1 MRTRDFARKMMVVAV
16 VVGLLATAACAAP
29 GMAPVPQEEEAA
41 APGWPEPEVDTGGR
55 GVPAKEEA
63 AAEPVPA
70 PTVPQAPPKE
80 VPGEEAA
87 AEEVDRMIVRT
98 GDVGLMVEDV
108 PATIEE
114 IGSLAESLGGYVVS
128 SEQWREGER
137 VVGSIAFRV
146 PAEEFDRT
154 LRRLE
159 GMAIEVR
166 SQQTSSEDVTQEYVD
181 LEARLRN
188 LRATEEQLLSIMEK
202 AEKVEDV
209 LAVQRE
215 LSNVRGEIER
225 IKGRMQYLE
234 RTSAM
239 SLIRVRLEQA
249 KLDVE
254 FTAQSTQ
261 VKSGE
266 EVRFRP
272 EVAGGF
278 SPYSYQWD
286 FGDGKTSTAQIPA
299 HRYDSEG
306 TYTVSLTVTD
316 DRGSEETETRENY
329 ITVLPGW
336 EPGNVVSG
344 AWSALV
350 SFGRG

>member
-1 MRTRDFARKMMVVAV
+1 
-16 VVGLLATAACAAP
+16 
-29 GMAPVPQEEEAA
+29 
-41 APGWPEPEVDTGGR
+41 
-55 GVPAKEEA
+55 
-63 AAEPVPA
+63 
-70 PTVPQAPPKE
+70 
-80 VPGEEAA
+80 
-87 AEEVDRMIVRT
+87 MIVRT
-98 GDVGLMVEDV
+98 GDLSLMVEDV
-108 PATIEE
+108 PAAIEE
-114 IGSLAESLGGYVVS
+114 IGALAESLGGYVVS
-128 SEQWREGER
+128 SDQRGEGER
-137 VVGSIAFRV
+137 VVGFIAFRV

-154 LRRLE
+154 LGRLE
-159 GMAIEVR
+159 EMAIEVR

-202 AEKVEDV
+202 AEEVEDV

-215 LSNVRGEIER
+215 LSNVREEIER

-254 FTAQSTQ
+254 FSAGSTR
-261 VKSGE
+261 VKTGE
-266 EVRFRP
+266 EVQFWP

-286 FGDGKTSTAQIPA
+286 FGDGETSTAQVPT
-299 HRYDSEG
+299 HRYDSDG

-316 DRGSEETETRENY
+316 DRGNSETEKREDY

-350 SFGRG
+350 GFGRGLVNVLIYLGIFSPVWLAIGAVVYLFYRRRRRERS